1 MTTFLLVGLPNVRTK
16 LHPPRSQVTPPRHG
30 PGASNASLSAT
41 TPMPLAVGDDGIPA
55 NISAAFLDNPNHG
68 DVLRV
73 LLELFASNA
82 VTCETAKSDLVPTVR
97 GQVPAA
103 KPPLVGAWFEYL
115 RAAKCTAIV
124 DGLPRARGGSV
135 GLLQKHI
142 AASPRMVERCWGGA
156 TPMAVEMPLADGGAT
171 QGWAYVRFAT
181 PALAARACETAD
193 GFRLDNA
200 HTLTASLADR
210 DVAVPWAE
218 RRPAEDEFVP
228 EEQAMVD
235 MQQFA
240 PPDDADQDRYII
252 GPDRDRVV
260 AVLANDAFTVTCF
273 RTFPHGKHQDANN
286 RKWPKHMMGEAWI
299 RIETEK
305 LPGGH
310 PGHGQPFKDHRKTGR
325 QLVVHFHFGGT
336 WAHPD
341 FRSAAPFAA
350 AATSPPP
357 PNPHPGD
364 LCCTVSALV
373 GSVLTR

>member
-1 MTTFLLVGLPNVRTK
+1 
-16 LHPPRSQVTPPRHG
+16 
-30 PGASNASLSAT
+30 
-41 TPMPLAVGDDGIPA
+41 MPLAVGDDGIPA
-55 NISAAFLDNPNHG
+55 NISAAFPDNPNHG

-82 VTCETAKSDLVPTVR
+82 VTCETAESDLVPTVR

-103 KPPLVGAWFEYL
+103 KPPLVRAWFEYL

-135 GLLQKHI
+135 GRLQNHI
-142 AASPRMVERCWGGA
+142 AASPRMVESCWGGA
-156 TPMAVEMPLADGGAT
+156 TPMAVEMPLADGGES
-171 QGWAYVRFAT
+171 QGWAHVRFAT

-193 GFRLDNA
+193 GFPLDKA

-210 DVAVPWAE
+210 DGAVPWAE
-218 RRPAEDEFVP
+218 RRPAEDVP
-228 EEQAMVD
+228 GEQAMVD
-235 MQQFA
+235 MQQFT
-240 PPDDADQDRYII
+240 PPDDADQDRYIT

-273 RTFPHGKHQDANN
+273 RTFPHGKHQDAKK

-310 PGHGQPFKDHRKTGR
+310 PDYGQPFKDHRETGR

-341 FRSAAPFAA
+341 FRSLRRRSCNAFPAAAPPYR
-350 AATSPPP
+350 PPQP
-357 PNPHPGD
+357 QPRP
-364 LCCTVSALV
+364 
-373 GSVLTR
+373 